1 MVLWSGPWSSSIY
14 PVSFCNGTVSIN
26 LPPFNSIDDLNNKE
40 LTIRIT
46 YNGVY
51 KNETTETVKV
61 KAAIQTY
68 EGQKSIV
75 MISYFGTRKLS
86 YIIQKIENDKMSGI
100 YTLDVPYDKGTVI
113 LHKGQ

>member
-1 MVLWSGPWSSSIY
+1 MVRSLVKFDISGVI
-14 PVSFCNGTVSIN
+14 
-26 LPPFNSIDDLNNKE
+26 K
-40 LTIRIT
+40 IT

-61 KAAIQTY
+61 KAAVQLY
-68 EGQKSIV
+68 EGKKSIV

-86 YIIQKIENDKMSGI
+86 YIIQKIEENKMTGI

-113 LHKGQ
+113 LHKKNE